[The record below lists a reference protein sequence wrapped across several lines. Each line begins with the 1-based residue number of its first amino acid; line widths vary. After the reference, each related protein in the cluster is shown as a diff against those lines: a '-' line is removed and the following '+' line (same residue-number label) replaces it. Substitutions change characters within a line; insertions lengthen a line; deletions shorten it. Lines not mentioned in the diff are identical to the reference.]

1 MNEKQ
6 PGKIENY
13 IINNSRLKLCFA
25 DIESTIQ
32 EYCAMLPVNAPQ
44 SLTSQQYSGLCNY
57 IGTKYFKSTG
67 CLLCH
72 EIVRKA
78 LFPTSGKMLIPELIN
93 KLLDV
98 YVFLCQKY
106 SKKVSKY
113 DFSLFCGISYITLDR
128 WYNEDINELNNTDVY
143 INNINN
149 NIIHDNDND
158 IDIDLSR
165 VKDEKRIIM
174 QKLYDH
180 SRESYFNQLGDN
192 KNAIAQIQYGRSK
205 GYISAMEDERKNM
218 QINVSLSA
226 ADLPKLTG

>member
-1 MNEKQ
+1 
-6 PGKIENY
+6 
-13 IINNSRLKLCFA
+13 
-25 DIESTIQ
+25 
-32 EYCAMLPVNAPQ
+32 MLSVNDPQ
-44 SLTSQQYSGLCNY
+44 DLTSQQYSGLCNY
-57 IGTKYFKSTG
+57 IGTKFFKGTG

-72 EIVRKA
+72 ELIRKTRYM
-78 LFPTSGKMLIPELIN
+78 TSGYILIPELID

-98 YVFLCQKY
+98 YVFLCQTY

-158 IDIDLSR
+158 IDIDLG
-165 VKDEKRIIM
+165 RIKEQKQIII

-218 QINVSLSA
+218 HISVSLSA